1 MLEKQGPS
9 TRNAEEKASDEI
21 GPKKKQKEEKEEVEV
36 EEEAGGIS
44 GY

>member
-1 MLEKQGPS
+1 LARELRSGAMNRFKE
-9 TRNAEEKASDEI
+9 
-21 GPKKKQKEEKEEVEV
+21 KEEKEEVEV

>member
-1 MLEKQGPS
+1 LARELRSGAMK
-9 TRNAEEKASDEI
+9 RFN
-21 GPKKKQKEEKEEVEV
+21 KEEEEEEEEEV

>member
-1 MLEKQGPS
+1 LARELRSGAMKGF
-9 TRNAEEKASDEI
+9 N
-21 GPKKKQKEEKEEVEV
+21 KEEEEEEEV